1 MAYVKSGWTFC
12 LVLFGVFVTL
22 ALPAMPFSGQATKII
37 KFMPDTPGRGVRE
50 GKCWTRSIA
59 IPRPDAW
66 RCMIGNEIVD
76 PCFASADKKYA
87 VCNPNPARGEPGFR
101 LKLTEPLPRSDVPA
115 QSMTSE
121 YKSGWLVELADGNIC
136 RPMTGTSFEVQG
148 KTANFYC
155 ENGQKGEEVVLLD
168 GLNAGKPLWT
178 AKKATVVFSRGSEA
192 PKLLKSEK
200 IAVKTVWQ

>member
-1 MAYVKSGWTFC
+1 MAHVKSGWTFC

-87 VCNPNPARGEPGFR
+87 VCNPNPARGEPSFR

-121 YKSGWLVELADGNIC
+121 YKSGWLVELADGTIC

-178 AKKATVVFSRGSEA
+178 AKKATVVFSRGSGA
-192 PKLLKSEK
+192 PKLLESEK